1 MGWGSEAGQAWAAAQ
16 LRFGVFGVRLPAGT
30 QLASVPHTPRGAAGQ
45 QMLPIGLLLPGWPPA
60 VPTFI

>member
-1 MGWGSEAGQAWAAAQ
+1 MWWGGGAGQAWAAAQ
-16 LRFGVFGVRLPAGT
+16 LRFGVRLPAGT
-30 QLASVPHTPRGAAGQ
+30 QLASVPHTPWGAAGQ